1 MPYRPSRTKG
11 QVKPPLRAAF
21 AQCLKELIWTYGIQL
36 RPRRRPIFLY
46 GSRRSG
52 STLLMEVICANPG
65 IMFSDQPFGLYT
77 ASSANINR
85 LPLFAYGQIAQP
97 DADETQLLEEYVAGL
112 LNGRIKANAPWK
124 VWSRE
129 FHFRNDRI
137 CLKITDAKSIVD
149 WFDSTFHPHT
159 VILTRHPIAQ
169 ALSVSKLGWYV
180 TGKGLLR
187 NAEYVARWLTHDLET
202 FCWDMYLHGTD
213 LQRRTLDWSL
223 ENLPLLRQLPA
234 HPDWLYVSYEDLI
247 VHTPAVV
254 NLLADQ
260 LQLPKRQQMVARVA
274 SPSRS
279 TRRESTADRQQMI
292 QQRDR
297 DRLLDSWRS
306 VVTTEEVQSCFQI
319 LDRFAIS
326 LYRPD
331 SSLPD
336 ASQVARTSL

>member
-1 MPYRPSRTKG
+1 
-11 QVKPPLRAAF
+11 
-21 AQCLKELIWTYGIQL
+21 
-36 RPRRRPIFLY
+36 
-46 GSRRSG
+46 
-52 STLLMEVICANPG
+52 MEVICANPG

-85 LPLFAYGQIAQP
+85 LPLFAYGQISHP
-97 DADETQLLEEYVAGL
+97 DAEETQLLQAYVVGL
-112 LNGRIKANAPWK
+112 LDGRIKANAPWK
-124 VWSRE
+124 FWSRE

-149 WFDSTFHPHT
+149 WLDTTFHPHT

-187 NAEYVARWLTHDLET
+187 NAEYVARWLTRDLEE
-202 FCWDMYLHGTD
+202 FCWEIYRHGSD

-234 HPDWLYVSYEDLI
+234 HPEWLYVSYENLI
-247 VHTPAVV
+247 THTPAVV
-254 NLLADQ
+254 DFLADQ
-260 LQLPKRQQMVARVA
+260 LQLPNRRQMVARVGQ
-274 SPSRS
+274 PSRS
-279 TRRESTADRQQMI
+279 TRRESTADRKQMI
-292 QQRDR
+292 HQRDR
-297 DRLLDSWRS
+297 DRLIDSWQTT
-306 VVTTEEVQSCFQI
+306 VTTEDVQSCFRI
-319 LDRFAIS
+319 LDRFEIT

-336 ASQVARTSL
+336 PTQVARPSM